1 MYDNE
6 QPVEEPKRGESRE
19 EVEQASPPLYEFPAE
34 SIISPPVPDSA
45 LTPQKVSE
53 KNTVSQPSD
62 EAVRQ
67 GLIYPPPPSY
77 YQNMQVPI
85 QRPPLPTKSAKQ
97 PVSDVYALGSQ
108 RQPSPLV
115 GQPFPPVAPYPA
127 PPKKRETK
135 WIWILIAVVS
145 ACVLISCGLCSWAFL
160 SVFNV
165 TYERVTDASSVV
177 DDFYHS
183 IQRKD
188 YSAAYSY
195 LAPEGS
201 INGLTQSDFI
211 QRARQRE
218 TNYGAVLSYTP
229 QQPSFGSDPTI
240 GLDLTHIIFPVQ
252 VVRDKQSYT
261 ASLTVSK
268 VNGSWK
274 ITDFDQ
280 I

>member
-1 MYDNE
+1 LT
-6 QPVEEPKRGESRE
+6 PVE
-19 EVEQASPPLYEFPAE
+19 Q
-34 SIISPPVPDSA
+34 
-45 LTPQKVSE
+45 
-53 KNTVSQPSD
+53 SQP
-62 EAVRQ
+62 
-67 GLIYPPPPSY
+67 I
-77 YQNMQVPI
+77 
-85 QRPPLPTKSAKQ
+85 
-97 PVSDVYALGSQ
+97 SDVYAFGSQ
-108 RQPSPLV
+108 

-127 PPKKRETK
+127 PPKKKETK

-145 ACVLISCGLCSWAFL
+145 IAVLLSCGLCSWAFL

-177 DDFYHS
+177 DDFYHN

-188 YSAAYSY
+188 YSTAYSY

-201 INGLTQSDFI
+201 MSGLTQSDFT
-211 QRARQRE
+211 QKARQRE
-218 TNYGAVLSYTP
+218 TSYGAVLSYTT
-229 QQPSFGSDPTI
+229 QQPTFGSNPTI

-252 VVRDKQSYT
+252 VVRDKLNYT

-274 ITDFDQ
+274 ITGFDQ